1 MTTKKSR
8 FQKAGLKN
16 CSSTSIGG
24 LGRLH
29 FKSPA
34 FKSGTFKTAAFVHR
48 MPSKAELLIKS
59 GTF

>member
-1 MTTKKSR
+1 MTTKKSH